1 MTRGAELELERQRII
16 RKNSCEH
23 DFGLFCYTY
32 FPHYFY
38 AIPSQ
43 MHEDFFAELQE
54 VIDNG
59 VSDQVVYAAP
69 RGNAKST
76 CVSFALPLWCCVYQ
90 KKHYIIIVS
99 DTSTQANDFLTAIR
113 NELEEN
119 ELILTDFGDLV
130 GDTWN
135 QSEVILTND
144 IRIQALGSGKKVRGR
159 RYKQYRPDLIIGD
172 DLENDEN
179 VASEEQRHKMFTWQ
193 TKALAKAG
201 DERTDKIFIGTILHY
216 DSLLAKLLKNPTYK
230 SRIYK
235 AVIQFS
241 KSPLWNEW
249 EHLITNLED
258 VNRLNTAKAFY
269 EANKKAML
277 DGTEVLWEGKED
289 YYNLMVQRVS
299 EGPASFS
306 SEKQNEPLSDDE
318 RRFLREWIQYY
329 DDDELVGKKLY
340 VAGVVDPSLG
350 KRGGDYSAI
359 ITGGMDTN
367 NIVYILD
374 ADIQRR
380 HPDLIISDV
389 LDKHSNFN
397 YKLFGVE
404 TVQFQ
409 EYFKDALKSKI
420 SESGVYLPVQEIKS
434 HSDKILR
441 IQSMQPDIKNGRVR
455 FRRDQQQLIEQL
467 VNFPSADHDDGPDA
481 LEMLLNILGKR
492 SAISDYYEHKA
503 HEATQQNTNSI
514 LQQFGIQGSI
524 K

>member
-1 MTRGAELELERQRII
+1 
-16 RKNSCEH
+16 
-23 DFGLFCYTY
+23 
-32 FPHYFY
+32 
-38 AIPSQ
+38 
-43 MHEDFFAELQE
+43 MHEELFTTIQE
-54 VIDNG
+54 AVTNEKADRI
-59 VSDQVVYAAP
+59 VRAAP

-76 CVSFALPLWCCVYQ
+76 IISFVTALWCGIYQ
-90 KKHYIIIVS
+90 KKHYILIIS
-99 DTSTQANDFLTAIR
+99 DTSSQADSFLMNIKAEFEDNKLLMNDFGSLYGAVWNTSDIVLANDT
-113 NELEEN
+113 
-119 ELILTDFGDLV
+119 
-130 GDTWN
+130 
-135 QSEVILTND
+135 
-144 IRIQALGSGKKVRGR
+144 RIQALGAGKRVRGR
-159 RYKQYRPDLIIGD
+159 RYKQYRPDLIICD
-172 DLENDEN
+172 DIENDEN
-179 VASEEQRHKMFTWQ
+179 VQSEEQRYKMGAWFN
-193 TKALAKAG
+193 KALSKAG
-201 DERTDKIFIGTILHY
+201 AETTDIVVIGTIIHY
-216 DSLLAKLLKNPTYK
+216 DSLLAKLLKNPVYDSK
-230 SRIYK
+230 IYR

-241 KSPLWNEW
+241 NSPLWDEW
-249 EHLITNLED
+249 EKVITDIDNL
-258 VNRLNTAKAFY
+258 NRLKDADTFY
-269 EANKKAML
+269 EAHKKEMTE
-277 DGTEVLWEGKED
+277 GTQVLWADKED
-289 YYNLMVQRVS
+289 YYNLMVQKVA

-350 KRGGDYSAI
+350 KKGGDYSAI